1 MSSGTS
7 LQLIAMHG
15 WCGDSR
21 GWDPWLS
28 LWQQRGW
35 QWCCGERGYGSRPP
49 LQPDWP
55 TAGRGRRVVI
65 AHSLGP
71 HLLPQAVLAAA
82 DAVVLLTSF
91 GRFVPEGRAG
101 RPVRSALA
109 GMAEQLTGPEPGA
122 MLQSFLQQ
130 VAAPASAEA
139 LPATPAAEPLSPKG
153 LTRLS
158 QDLEL
163 IGQCAGLP
171 PGFPPGARVL
181 LLQAGADQIVVPEAR
196 RLLEQALPM
205 ADVLTLA
212 SAGHGLI
219 GTPTLALVTAWME
232 GLEP

>member
-1 MSSGTS
+1 MSTP
-7 LQLIAMHG
+7 LQLVAMHG

-21 GWDPWLS
+21 SWDPWLP

-35 QWCCGERGYGSRPP
+35 QWCCGERGYGSRSP
-49 LQPDWP
+49 LQPHWS
-55 TAGRGRRVVI
+55 AEGRGPRVVI

-71 HLLPQAVLAAA
+71 HLLPQTVLAAA

-91 GRFVPEGRAG
+91 GRFVPEGPAG
-101 RPVRSALA
+101 RRVRSALA
-109 GMAEQLTGPEPGA
+109 GMAAQLAGPDPAA

-130 VAAPASAEA
+130 VAAPAAAQELQAS
-139 LPATPAAEPLSPKG
+139 PASEPIPPQG
-153 LTRLS
+153 LERLS

-163 IGQCAGLP
+163 IGQSAGLP
-171 PGFPPGARVL
+171 QGFPPRARVL

-196 RLLEQALPM
+196 QLLEQALPT

-212 SAGHGLI
+212 GAGHGLV

-232 GLEP
+232 GLAPP